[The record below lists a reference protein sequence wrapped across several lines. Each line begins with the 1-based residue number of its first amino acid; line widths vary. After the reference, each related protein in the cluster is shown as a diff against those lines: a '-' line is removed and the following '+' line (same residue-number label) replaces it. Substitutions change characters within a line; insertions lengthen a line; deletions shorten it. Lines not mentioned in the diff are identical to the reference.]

1 MDLDEDVELDQHQL
15 PPNFDVKPDLL
26 LLLHLHLHWV
36 LVSVLFG
43 VSYRAE
49 LVKFLAL
56 QFLSTTFSGLVI
68 IVRTQNAHVI
78 TKWALCPHF
87 AFVKL

>member
-15 PPNFDVKPDLL
+15 PPHFDVKPDLL
-26 LLLHLHLHWV
+26 LLLHLHLHLVELWV

-56 QFLSTTFSGLVI
+56 QFLSTTFCRAGYH
-68 IVRTQNAHVI
+68 RTY
-78 TKWALCPHF
+78 TKCS
-87 AFVKL
+87 